1 MIGRYFNMKFAVL
14 ADYHYKKGMYIPP
27 VSSLETILKRAAD
40 AEVDFVIH
48 LGDFSND
55 YAGSPEVVD
64 LYMNNPY
71 GLPVYGVYGNH
82 ELETGN
88 KMSFVGKNL
97 CNRPVVKP
105 VGDRIGYWYADVKN
119 FRLIGLDTNYS
130 LRPDGAWER
139 NLDGSHCPA
148 RENGK
153 WNSLGPDQLT
163 WLRETVADAAKQ
175 GKKVLVFSHAA
186 ISDAWS
192 STPDASQAREI
203 LNAYPGTVLL
213 AANGHLHTDHFKVI
227 DGIAYWD
234 VNVVQNGGWRPH
246 DGFHYA
252 EDMTY
257 DFQDYDEQ
265 GNPKGEIQQLPLNS
279 MKQAKN
285 TWFFREPLSA
295 IVTVTENGEINIEGA
310 KTSWVYDITPDWTES
325 GMTPEIA
332 DRRIKL
338 DLPQ

>member
-1 MIGRYFNMKFAVL
+1 MKFAVL
-14 ADYHYKKGMYIPP
+14 ADYHYKKGMYIPA
-27 VSSLETILKRAAD
+27 VSALECILKRAAD
-40 AEVDFVIH
+40 EKVDFVIH

-82 ELETGN
+82 ELESGN
-88 KMSFVGKNL
+88 LMCFVNANL
-97 CNRPVVKP
+97 CNRAVNKP
-105 VGDRIGYWYADVKN
+105 EGDRIGYWYADVQN

-130 LRPDGAWER
+130 LRPDNTWER

-148 RENGK
+148 KVNSK
-153 WNSLGPDQLT
+153 WNSLGPDQLA
-163 WLRETVADAAKQ
+163 WLRETVANAAEQ

-186 ISDAWS
+186 ISGEWS
-192 STPDASQAREI
+192 STPDAAQAREI

-213 AANGHLHTDHFKVI
+213 CANGHLHTDHFSVI
-227 DGIAYWD
+227 DHIAYWD

-246 DGFHYA
+246 DGYHYA

-257 DFQDYDEQ
+257 DFQDYDEKGQ
-265 GNPKGEIQQLPLNS
+265 PKGAPQSLPLNS

-285 TWFFREPLSA
+285 TWFFREPLYA
-295 IVTVTENGEINIEGA
+295 IVTVNEIGGIKIEGSR
-310 KTSWVYDITPDWTES
+310 TSWVYDIEPDWTES
-325 GMTPEIA
+325 GMYPQISDHEIT
-332 DRRIKL
+332 L

>member
-1 MIGRYFNMKFAVL
+1 MKFAVL

-27 VSSLETILKRAAD
+27 VASLEAILKRAFD
-40 AEVDFVIH
+40 AKAEFVIH

-55 YAGSPEVVD
+55 YAGSPEVVN

-71 GLPVYGVYGNH
+71 DLPVYGVYGNH

-88 KMSFVGKNL
+88 KMAYVGQNL
-97 CNRPVVKP
+97 CNRPVTKP
-105 VGDRIGYWYADVKN
+105 EGERIGYWYADVDN

-130 LRPDGAWER
+130 LRPDGVWER

-148 RENGK
+148 RENSK
-153 WNSLGPDQLT
+153 WNSLGPEQLA
-163 WLRETVADAAKQ
+163 WLRETVANGAER

-186 ISDAWS
+186 IAGEWS
-192 STPDASQAREI
+192 STPDASEAREI

-213 AANGHLHTDHFKVI
+213 AANGHLHTDHFAVI
-227 DGIAYWD
+227 DNIAYWD

-246 DGFHYA
+246 DNYHYA

-257 DFQDYDEQ
+257 AFTDYDSE
-265 GNPKGEIQQLPLNS
+265 GNPKGDEQNLPINS
-279 MKQAKN
+279 MRQAKN

-295 IVTVTENGEINIEGA
+295 IVTVTEDGEIKIEGA
-310 KTSWVYDITPDWTES
+310 KTSWVYDIEPDWTES
-325 GMTPEIA
+325 GMVPEIA
-332 DRRIKL
+332 DRCIKL
-338 DLPQ
+338 DLP